1 MEFICCAKVMFNPKT
16 YEYDCT
22 RKCRLRAHGN
32 AITSALTKRSIE
44 DEKLAA
50 YVAKTCCNY
59 ADIVDDLV
67 GILNKKKN
75 ALILS

>member
-1 MEFICCAKVMFNPKT
+1 MFDIKN

-22 RKCRLRAHGN
+22 SKCHFRLHGN
-32 AITSALTKRSIE
+32 QITMALTKRSIE

-50 YVAKTCCNY
+50 YVAKTCCNF

-67 GILNKKKN
+67 S
-75 ALILS
+75 LSAIISYGDLMH